1 MQNPTTEHSVLQ
13 WDFCIMSVD
22 KLTLEKVYIIMYYIL
37 IVHKNTGGKE
47 MENKGIDLSLLDGV
61 LGEYA
66 EVKGS
71 LITILQKTQDIYGYL
86 PKEAIELI
94 SEKTGIATS
103 EIMGV
108 GTFYTQFRFQP
119 VGKYLI
125 MLCQGTACHVNS
137 SELILQTVKDE
148 LGIDDGETTEDGL
161 FSLKCVACLGC
172 CSLSPVMMINGDT
185 YGSLTPTKTK
195 QILAQLREASK

>member
-1 MQNPTTEHSVLQ
+1 MNTKQ
-13 WDFCIMSVD
+13 
-22 KLTLEKVYIIMYYIL
+22 KV
-37 IVHKNTGGKE
+37 
-47 MENKGIDLSLLDGV
+47 DLSLLDDV
-61 LGEYA
+61 LNEYA
-66 EVKGS
+66 QVKGS
-71 LITILQKTQDIYGYL
+71 LITILQHTQDIYGYL

-108 GTFYTQFRFQP
+108 GTFYTQFRFEP

-137 SELILQTVKDE
+137 SELILQTIKDE
-148 LGIDDGETTEDGL
+148 LNIDDGQTTKDGL

-172 CSLSPVMMINGDT
+172 CSLSPVMMINDDT
-185 YGSLTPTKTK
+185 YGSLTPEKTK
-195 QILAQLREASK
+195 KILKELREAGQ